1 MAEVILTLPLWGI
14 GLIGIVLILLAL
26 GIVFWL
32 KNFLANS
39 VIGLGALLIIN
50 YLGVSYGINL
60 PINILTIV
68 ITGIL
73 GLAGV
78 GLLLVLN
85 FLGIKIY

>member
-1 MAEVILTLPLWGI
+1 MAEVVFTLPLWAVGLAGI
-14 GLIGIVLILLAL
+14 ILIMLAL

-50 YLGVSYGINL
+50 YLGTPYGLNL
-60 PINILTIV
+60 PINFLTIV